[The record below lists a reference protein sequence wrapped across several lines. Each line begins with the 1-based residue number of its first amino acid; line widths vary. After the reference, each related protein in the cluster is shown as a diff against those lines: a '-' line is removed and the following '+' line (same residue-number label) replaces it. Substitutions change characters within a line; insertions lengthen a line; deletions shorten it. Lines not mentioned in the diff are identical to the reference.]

1 MNLKVK
7 YYLGEILLLLFSML
21 SSFLLFPLIQKMI
34 WLKPILDLDIY
45 RVGMYI
51 LIIIL
56 PVIFSGMLKN
66 SIRYSLLSFWIYNIL
81 AMLLYVIL
89 YKTEFVSNVIKENF
103 YFSIVIYIII
113 LSVIQSSIFILFQ
126 KFK

>member
-21 SSFLLFPLIQKMI
+21 SSFLFISSDSKMI